1 MYSTNDFRN
10 GLKILL
16 DGKPYE
22 IAYFQHVKPGKGGA
36 FVRTKIRS
44 LRDGSVIEKTFR
56 SGEKVDKP
64 DISDVEMQFLYCDGD
79 YHFMDTET
87 FEQMSLPEKTL
98 GDSRYYLTEN
108 MMVKILMMGGEI
120 LNIDLPS
127 FVNLKITY
135 CEPGVKGDTVTGA
148 TKPATLETGAKV
160 LVPLFVNEGETIKI
174 DTRTGEYIERV

>member
-1 MYSTNDFRN
+1 MYSTNDFKN

-16 DGKPYE
+16 DGKPYA
-22 IAYFQHVKPGKGGA
+22 ITYFQHVKPGKGGA
-36 FVRTKIRS
+36 FVRTKIRN
-44 LRDGSVIEKTFR
+44 LRDGSVIERTFR

-79 YHFMDTET
+79 YHFMDTQSY
-87 FEQMSLPEKTL
+87 EQISLSEKVI
-98 GDSRYYLTEN
+98 GDSKYYLTEN
-108 MMVKILMMGGEI
+108 MMVKILMMSGEV

-160 LVPLFVNEGETIKI
+160 QVPLFVNEGEMVKI
-174 DTRTGEYIERV
+174 DTRSGEYIERV